1 LFTCFKHKFDSL
13 NTYPAP
19 FQYLIE
25 RLDHVNTPFISYLY
39 LYLKSKSLEICFKL
53 DLCTYLSLNTCQ
65 AFDEVIQYWEGVGQV
80 LRLLNWCLKQ
90 VLRLLNWCLKQVL
103 RLLNWHLKQVLRLL
117 NWCLKQVRLEVSL
130 KEKFDCVNAPLVTY

>member
-1 LFTCFKHKFDSL
+1 M
-13 NTYPAP
+13 
-19 FQYLIE
+19 E
-25 RLDHVNTPFISYLY
+25 RLDHVNTPFISYLYLYLERLDHVNTPFISY

-65 AFDEVIQYWEGVGQV
+65 AFDEVIKYWEGVGQV

-103 RLLNWHLKQVLRLL
+103 RLLNWCLKQVLRLL